1 MIEKVFIVMP
11 AYNRQAYIAEAIGSV
26 RAQIYP
32 HWKLLVVDDGSS
44 DETLK
49 VAKFSSR
56 GDERIEIITTDH
68 LGASGARN
76 VALSRM
82 GKEFKFVAFLDSD
95 DVWDRDALQVLTD
108 SLSDQNKFVGA
119 HGVNRFINQ
128 NGQPARWG
136 NALNW
141 PGTRRRIKN
150 YLLIKLNA
158 EAPTDFA
165 VLVFANVIP
174 IGAMLVRSWVFDQV
188 GFFDPATSIHED
200 YDMWLRISLLGPIVF
215 VNKCLYSYR
224 VHPENQRSPRQVR
237 VNQEKRMFSK
247 MYNSGGLTRQQ
258 QRTLLAG
265 YRWYQLYRASR
276 RARSAYRK
284 FVKREFRN
292 SGRQFALTLKR
303 IREAVTLNPL

>member
-1 MIEKVFIVMP
+1 MP

-32 HWKLLVVDDGSS
+32 HWKLLIVDDGSS

-49 VAKFSSR
+49 VAKFTSR

-68 LGASGARN
+68 VGASGARN

-108 SLSDQNKFVGA
+108 SLSDQNEFVGA

-128 NGQPARWG
+128 NGQPAQQG

-158 EAPTDFA
+158 GAPTDFN
-165 VLVFANVIP
+165 VLAFANVIP

-188 GFFDPATSIHED
+188 GFFDTATSIHED
-200 YDMWLRISLLGPIVF
+200 YDMWLRISLLGPILF

-224 VHPENQRSPRQVR
+224 LHPEHQREPREVR
-237 VNQEKRMFSK
+237 VKLEKRMFSK
-247 MYNSGGLTRQQ
+247 IYNSGGLTRQQ

-276 RARSAYRK
+276 RARWAFRN

-292 SGRQFALTLKR
+292 SGREFALTLKR